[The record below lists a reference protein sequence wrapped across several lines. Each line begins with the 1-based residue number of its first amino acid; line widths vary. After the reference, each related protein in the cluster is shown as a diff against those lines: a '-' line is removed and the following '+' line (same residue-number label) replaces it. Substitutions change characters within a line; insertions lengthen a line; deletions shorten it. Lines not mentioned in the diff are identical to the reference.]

1 MTEHIYCSKMLY
13 SMQYCID
20 HILLLNSTQISSL
33 KCLFLAMSCD
43 ASVSLLDQ
51 ILVLW
56 PQTQPMKESYACNP
70 ATETNTILISVT
82 QTEVMQLFCSST
94 KATKLK
100 NVKGKSKMQP
110 RTGYKGPE
118 GKQM

>member
-1 MTEHIYCSKMLY
+1 MIEHIYCSKMLF
-13 SMQYCID
+13 SMQHCND

-51 ILVLW
+51 IHVLW
-56 PQTQPMKESYACNP
+56 PQTQPTKESYACNP
-70 ATETNTILISVT
+70 ATKTNTIPISVT

-94 KATKLK
+94 EDAKLK
-100 NVKGKSKMQP
+100 NVKGKSKLHP

-118 GKQM
+118 GE